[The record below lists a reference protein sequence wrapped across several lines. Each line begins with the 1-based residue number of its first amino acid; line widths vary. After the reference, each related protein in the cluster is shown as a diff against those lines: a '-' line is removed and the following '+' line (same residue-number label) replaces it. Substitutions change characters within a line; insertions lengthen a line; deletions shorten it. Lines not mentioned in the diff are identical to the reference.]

1 MYACTKNCPEKP
13 ITPERPG
20 NHIMNKIAPSI
31 LAADFNILGEQI
43 RAVSEAG
50 AHYLHID
57 VMDGLFVP
65 SISIGL
71 PIIESIRRNTDIFFD
86 CHLMITDPDRYLT
99 NFAKAGADSITV
111 HIEAC
116 KDPVA
121 TINAIKSLGLKS
133 GITLCP
139 ETPLEDIEC
148 VLDIVDMV
156 LIMSVHPGFGGQTFM
171 PSSLAKIEKLKNMI
185 DRRGLKTDIEV
196 DGGVTLKNLRMILDS
211 GANVIVSG
219 SSIFNGDI
227 AENIAE
233 FKKIMK

>member
-1 MYACTKNCPEKP
+1 
-13 ITPERPG
+13 
-20 NHIMNKIAPSI
+20 MNKLAPSI
-31 LAADFNILGEQI
+31 LAADFNVLGEQI

-99 NFAKAGADSITV
+99 DFAKAGADSITV

-121 TINAIKSLGLKS
+121 TVKAIKALGLKS

-156 LIMSVHPGFGGQTFM
+156 LIMSVHPGFGGQSFM
-171 PSSLAKIEKLKNMI
+171 PSSFAKIEKLKEMI
-185 DRRGLKTDIEV
+185 DKRGLKTDIEV
-196 DGGVTLKNLRMILDS
+196 DGGITLKNLRLVLDS

-227 AENIAE
+227 TENIRE
-233 FKKIMK
+233 FKKIMNEHNH

>member
-1 MYACTKNCPEKP
+1 MSACTKNYPIR

-20 NHIMNKIAPSI
+20 NFVMNKLAPSI

-43 RAVSEAG
+43 REVSEAG

-65 SISIGL
+65 SISFGFPL
-71 PIIESIRRNTDIFFD
+71 IESIRRNTDIFFD
-86 CHLMITDPDRYLT
+86 CHLMINDPDRYLT
-99 NFAKAGADSITV
+99 QFAKAGADSITV

-121 TINAIKSLGLKS
+121 TINAIKALGLKT

-139 ETPLEDIEC
+139 ETPLDNIDC
-148 VLDIVDMV
+148 VLDMVDMV
-156 LIMSVHPGFGGQTFM
+156 LVMSVHPGFGGQSFM
-171 PSSLAKIEKLKNMI
+171 PSSIARIEELKKKIVS
-185 DRRGLKTDIEV
+185 RGLKTDIEV
-196 DGGVTLKNLRMILDS
+196 DGGITLKNLRLILDS

-227 AENIAE
+227 TTNIRE
-233 FKKIMK
+233 FKKIIK